1 MSSFISKNL
10 SKILQNKDD
19 TEKLYADILDN
30 TSDKTQFSFKNHEN
44 NEFIISFKESLNISE
59 KEKDDK

>member
-19 TEKLYADILDN
+19 TEKFYADILDN
-30 TSDKTQFSFKNHEN
+30 SSNKTVLNFKNHEN
-44 NEFIISFKESLNISE
+44 NEFIISLQESVNLP
-59 KEKDDK
+59 EKDNDD

>member
-19 TEKLYADILDN
+19 TEKFYADILDN
-30 TSDKTQFSFKNHEN
+30 SSNKTVFNFKNHEN
-44 NEFIISFKESLNISE
+44 NEFIVSLQEFVNLP
-59 KEKDDK
+59 EKDKDD